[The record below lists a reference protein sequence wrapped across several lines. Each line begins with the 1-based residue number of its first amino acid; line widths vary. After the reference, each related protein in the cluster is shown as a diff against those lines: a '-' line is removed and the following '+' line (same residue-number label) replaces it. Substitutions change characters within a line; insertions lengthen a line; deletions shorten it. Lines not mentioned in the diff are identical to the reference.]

1 VTLRGRKMVITGA
14 GRGLGEAL
22 AIVAADRGIEPI
34 LLGRTAAKL
43 DHVATAIEGRT
54 GRRRPDAIVCDL
66 ADYGS
71 IAEAADRIVAA
82 HPDIDI
88 LVNSGAQW
96 TGGAYEDQSDEAIE
110 AVVASGVTGTL
121 ALTRRLLPTLRA
133 RPFADIHTVVS
144 MSGLQYARKRGS
156 SVPFRAAKAAQ
167 DGFVHALTE
176 EMIGTNVRVTSIY
189 PGHIEDTSPLEE
201 HSWNADRN
209 IDAALSDRQVVESI
223 LFILDMPPGTT
234 IRSLVIERTRTEFLS

>member
-1 VTLRGRKMVITGA
+1 MVITGA
-14 GRGLGEAL
+14 GRGLGAAL
-22 AIVAADRGIEPI
+22 AIAAADRGVVPI
-34 LLGRTAAKL
+34 LLGRSPARLEEVAA
-43 DHVATAIEGRT
+43 AIEQRT
-54 GRRRPDAIVCDL
+54 GRRCDGIVCDL
-66 ADYGS
+66 SDYAS
-71 IAEAADRIVAA
+71 IASAAGSVTSA

-96 TGGAYEDQSDEAIE
+96 TGGDFEAQSDEAIE

-121 ALTRRLLPTLRA
+121 ALTRHLLPALRA

-156 SVPFRAAKAAQ
+156 SVAFRAAKSAQ
-167 DGFVHALTE
+167 DGFVQALTE
-176 EMIGTNVRVTSIY
+176 EMIGTGIRVTSTY

-201 HSWNADRN
+201 SWNAERGL
-209 IDAALSDRQVVESI
+209 DAALSDRQVVESI

>member
-22 AIVAADRGIEPI
+22 AIVAADRGVEPI
-34 LLGRTAAKL
+34 LLARSAVNL
-43 DHVATAIEGRT
+43 DKVATAIEGRT
-54 GRRRPDAIVCDL
+54 GRRPYAVVCDL

-71 IAEAADRIVAA
+71 IAEAADRIVQA
-82 HPDIDI
+82 HPDIDV
-88 LVNSGAQW
+88 LVNSGAKW
-96 TGGAYEDQSDEAIE
+96 TGGAYEDQSDAAIE
-110 AVVASGVTGTL
+110 SVVASGVTGTL
-121 ALTRRLLPTLRA
+121 ALTRRLLPMLLA

-189 PGHIEDTSPLEE
+189 PGHIEDTSPLEPK
-201 HSWNADRN
+201 SWNAERG

-223 LFILDMPPGTT
+223 LFILDMPAGTT